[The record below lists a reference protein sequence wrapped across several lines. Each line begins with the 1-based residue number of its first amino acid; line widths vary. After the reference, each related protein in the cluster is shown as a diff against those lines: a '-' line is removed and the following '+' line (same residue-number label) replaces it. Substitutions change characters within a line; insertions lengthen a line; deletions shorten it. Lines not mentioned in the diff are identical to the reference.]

1 MVKFENLIHAVYVYT
16 PGDLYETTSKLRTL
30 PLIRTLPTVPL
41 THNIKCAIYSKFCA
55 YICVYTKQLTFI
67 NIVLEVFQRKEGKL
81 SPWYHNS
88 SKDMR
93 LKTLSLCSHA

>member
-1 MVKFENLIHAVYVYT
+1 MVKFENLIHAAYAYT

-67 NIVLEVFQRKEGKL
+67 NIVLEVFQRKEGKKESYRHGTTIHL
-81 SPWYHNS
+81 
-88 SKDMR
+88 R
-93 LKTLSLCSHA
+93 T